1 MVEKFIMAGATPMH
15 ITDSER
21 GEKCV
26 VLLHGYLESLVIWDE
41 FVHLLTKE
49 LRVVTLDLPG
59 HGISL
64 VNGEIHTME
73 YLAQCVADTMSALG
87 IERYS
92 VVGHSMG
99 GYVALQTLRM
109 FPERFNGLVLLSST
123 PNPDSEDKKADRDRE
138 IELVEKGHK
147 DLLAQTAPNGFA
159 TDNLRRMRDE
169 IAFLEEQIYVT
180 EPEGVTALLKG
191 MKARVDSNELLQ
203 KSTLPQLFILGKKD
217 NYIPLERAEEMV
229 ANHPQAEVVWL
240 ENSGHMGFFE
250 EPEATAE
257 AIKQFLQKHI

>member
-1 MVEKFIMAGATPMH
+1 M
-15 ITDSER
+15 
-21 GEKCV
+21 
-26 VLLHGYLESLVIWDE
+26 
-41 FVHLLTKE
+41 
-49 LRVVTLDLPG
+49 
-59 HGISL
+59 
-64 VNGEIHTME
+64 
-73 YLAQCVADTMSALG
+73 
-87 IERYS
+87 
-92 VVGHSMG
+92 
-99 GYVALQTLRM
+99 
-109 FPERFNGLVLLSST
+109 
-123 PNPDSEDKKADRDRE
+123 
-138 IELVEKGHK
+138 EKGHK

>member
-1 MVEKFIMAGATPMH
+1 
-15 ITDSER
+15 
-21 GEKCV
+21 
-26 VLLHGYLESLVIWDE
+26 
-41 FVHLLTKE
+41 
-49 LRVVTLDLPG
+49 
-59 HGISL
+59 
-64 VNGEIHTME
+64 
-73 YLAQCVADTMSALG
+73 
-87 IERYS
+87 
-92 VVGHSMG
+92 
-99 GYVALQTLRM
+99 M
-109 FPERFNGLVLLSST
+109 FPERLNGVVLLSST

-138 IELVEKGHK
+138 IALVEKGHK

-159 TDNLRRMRDE
+159 ADNLRRMRDE

-191 MKARVDSNELLQ
+191 MKARLDSNELLQ